1 MKPFLILC
9 YIGCTL
15 GKLKHDS
22 GSDYAFVD
30 LSNVLE
36 HKTRHKRQTDEAPC
50 DLKEELFLPVSYKN
64 HKKTLQLKKNN
75 QFSPETIPLLIQDE
89 AGYLVKKKKV
99 KKNEVTALYYYEE
112 DGLRFPIMVKCRFKK
127 DCSSSRCEITG
138 DLLTKDKLIQILGS
152 AADKKAEYDIAL
164 DEVPH
169 NVDYLGGE
177 EDNLPTGTDDPR
189 VPGLDAEGHP
199 DAKLPPVLKSNKKL
213 KMDDILSEEAIH
225 KIANEK
231 QKNKGKRK
239 KRQTEEHL
247 FGEEENV
254 IDLLLTNDFQFYQ
267 QFKNLDGIEKTEE
280 EAVALMVEQVAFYAS
295 SAHEDAAAWS
305 ENPIE
310 LTDTEIH
317 LDADKALDAL
327 VKYVYNNSY
336 LMLDVDHVMA
346 FTGQDLVRNNTQLKI
361 LQRAVKGYTFYD
373 KDGIICKQ
381 PWYAV
386 SIVESPAIGFVART
400 AAHELAHNLRC
411 SHDVTPGCSTEE
423 QFEMSPNFNAGKSTY
438 KNNPY
443 KFSPCSIESIHA
455 HLKNL
460 SGLISNETTYEP
472 KYECLK
478 HHSVNSD
485 FSFFD
490 ESVLAGQRYQLN
502 DQCRYLMKDPYSRT
516 CLLPSPSY
524 CWDFLYCLNSKDG
537 YCYGVYAY
545 NGSPCNATS
554 ICYFGNCMLKNYI
567 LNITTTEAPST
578 TFVTK
583 LTTTTE
589 GQSTPEVTTEKESTT
604 EEATTSETEI
614 TTTTSEVSALPE
626 VTTEKESTE
635 EVTTSA
641 TQLTTTEDPNLP
653 QWSQWTLCSKK
664 CDRLRTRFCG
674 SNEECKGRIKQYEAC
689 TTDFCE
695 EDTAKSKKTNNGNG
709 RE

>member
-1 MKPFLILC
+1 
-9 YIGCTL
+9 
-15 GKLKHDS
+15 
-22 GSDYAFVD
+22 
-30 LSNVLE
+30 
-36 HKTRHKRQTDEAPC
+36 
-50 DLKEELFLPVSYKN
+50 
-64 HKKTLQLKKNN
+64 
-75 QFSPETIPLLIQDE
+75 
-89 AGYLVKKKKV
+89 
-99 KKNEVTALYYYEE
+99 
-112 DGLRFPIMVKCRFKK
+112 MVKCRFKK

-152 AADKKAEYDIAL
+152 AADKKAEYDKAL

-199 DAKLPPVLKSNKKL
+199 DAKLPPVLKSNMKL
-213 KMDDILSEEAIH
+213 KVDDILSEEAIH

-239 KRQTEEHL
+239 KRQTEGHL

-280 EAVALMVEQVAFYAS
+280 EAVALMVEQVAFYAC

-305 ENPIE
+305 ENPIK
-310 LTDTEIH
+310 LTETEIH
-317 LDADKALDAL
+317 LDADKALDDL
-327 VKYVYNNSY
+327 VKFVYNNSY

-361 LQRAVKGYTFYD
+361 LQRAVKGYTFFD

-386 SIVESPAIGFVART
+386 SIVESPAIGFVSRT

-423 QFEMSPNFNAGKSTY
+423 QFIMSPNFNAAKYTY

-460 SGLISNETTYEP
+460 SGLISHETTYEP

-490 ESVLAGQRYQLN
+490 KSVLAGQRYQLN

-524 CWDFLYCLNSKDG
+524 CWDFFILFKFKRWLLLWC
-537 YCYGVYAY
+537 
-545 NGSPCNATS
+545 

-567 LNITTTEAPST
+567 LNITTTEAPFT

-589 GQSTPEVTTEKESTT
+589 GQSTPEVTSEKESTT
-604 EEATTSETEI
+604 EEATPGETEV
-614 TTTTSEVSALPE
+614 TTTTSEVSPLPE

-635 EVTTSA
+635 EVTTTTSEVSPLPEVTTEKESTEEATTGETEVTTTTSEVSPLPEVTTEKESTEEATTGETEVTAITSEVSPLPEVTTEKESTEEATTGA

-664 CDRLRTRFCG
+664 CDRLRIRLCG
-674 SNEECKGRIKQYEAC
+674 SNEECNGRIKQYEAC
-689 TTDFCE
+689 TNDFCE
-695 EDTAKSKKTNNGNG
+695 EDTVIFKTTAFD
-709 RE
+709 

>member
-1 MKPFLILC
+1 
-9 YIGCTL
+9 
-15 GKLKHDS
+15 
-22 GSDYAFVD
+22 
-30 LSNVLE
+30 
-36 HKTRHKRQTDEAPC
+36 
-50 DLKEELFLPVSYKN
+50 
-64 HKKTLQLKKNN
+64 
-75 QFSPETIPLLIQDE
+75 
-89 AGYLVKKKKV
+89 
-99 KKNEVTALYYYEE
+99 
-112 DGLRFPIMVKCRFKK
+112 MVKCLFKK

-138 DLLTKDKLIQILGS
+138 DLLTQDKLIQILGS
-152 AADKKAEYDIAL
+152 AADKKAEYDKAL

-169 NVDYLGGE
+169 NVDDYLGGE

-189 VPGLDAEGHP
+189 VPGLDAEGNP
-199 DAKLPPVLKSNKKL
+199 DAKLPPVLKSNMKL
-213 KMDDILSEEAIH
+213 KVDDILSEEAIH

-239 KRQTEEHL
+239 KRQTEGHL

-280 EAVALMVEQVAFYAS
+280 EALALMVEQVAFYACS
-295 SAHEDAAAWS
+295 MDNIFFNIRKYAPDIKLRCSLNAIIPVIAHEAAAAWS
-305 ENPIE
+305 ENPIK
-310 LTDTEIH
+310 LTETEIH

-327 VKYVYNNSY
+327 VKFVYNNSY
-336 LMLDVDHVMA
+336 IMLDVDHVMA

-361 LQRAVKGYTFYD
+361 LQRAVKGYTFFD

-386 SIVESPAIGFVART
+386 SIVESPAIGFVSRT

-423 QFEMSPNFNAGKSTY
+423 QFIMSPNFNAAKYTY

-460 SGLISNETTYEP
+460 SGLISHETTYEP

-490 ESVLAGQRYQLN
+490 KSVLAGQRYQLN

-545 NGSPCNATS
+545 NGSPCNATA
-554 ICYFGNCMLKNYI
+554 ICYFGNCMLKKYI
-567 LNITTTEAPST
+567 LNITTTEAPFT

-589 GQSTPEVTTEKESTT
+589 GQSTPEVTSEKEPTT
-604 EEATTSETEI
+604 EEATPGVTEV
-614 TTTTSEVSALPE
+614 TTTTSEVSPLPE

-635 EVTTSA
+635 EVTTTTSEVSPLPEVTTEKESTEEATTGETEVTTTTSEVSSLPEVTTEKESTEEATTGETEVTAITSEVSPLPEVTTEKESTEEATGA

-664 CDRLRTRFCG
+664 CDRLRIRLCG
-674 SNEECKGRIKQYEAC
+674 INEECNGRIKQYEAC
-689 TTDFCE
+689 TNDFCE
-695 EDTAKSKKTNNGNG
+695 EDTAKTKKDKQ
-709 RE
+709 RQ